1 MLFNQIRIGQRVN
14 LEPEDRD
21 GPAVECELIDVAEY
35 DDLIILHFNDPL
47 GTSVGGGNYDKLYSF
62 IKPIE
67 ESTK

>member
-14 LEPEDRD
+14 LKPEDRD
-21 GPAVECELIDVAEY
+21 GPAVECELIDVADY

-47 GTSVGGGNYDKLYSF
+47 GTSVGGRNYDKIYNF
-62 IKPIE
+62 IKPIL